1 MKAIATV
8 LAAAAAALLLALP
21 AVAATRPHD
30 AFNDYSGHQPGASV
44 GWTSIHPGSLR
55 PSDRKFTVRL
65 SDRKFASAGWT

>member
-30 AFNDYSGHQPGASV
+30 AFNDYAAK
-44 GWTSIHPGSLR
+44 HPG
-55 PSDRKFTVRL
+55 
-65 SDRKFASAGWT
+65 ASAGWTSVHPFGSVRNATAGWT